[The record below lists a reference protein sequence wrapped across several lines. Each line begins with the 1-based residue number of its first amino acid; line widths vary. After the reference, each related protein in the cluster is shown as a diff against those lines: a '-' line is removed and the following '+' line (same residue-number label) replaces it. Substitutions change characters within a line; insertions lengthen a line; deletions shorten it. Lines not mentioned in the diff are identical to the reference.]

1 MAISSRKIAFTSY
14 GLGLALLM
22 PGALMGA
29 LALAGLALSIL
40 LTRRVSEPLHM
51 AHGRYQIRTIGTA
64 VLLLLLL
71 ALVIKSAVGPFLLLA
86 IKLWVIYRTLHGAYR
101 LSKQALPG

>member
-14 GLGLALLM
+14 SLGLALLM
-22 PGALMGA
+22 PGPFMGA
-29 LALAGLALSIL
+29 LVLVGFALAIL

-51 AHGRYQIRTIGTA
+51 AHGRYQVRTIGTA

-71 ALVIKSAVGPFLLLA
+71 ALVMKSAVGPFLLLA
-86 IKLWVIYRTLHGAYR
+86 IKLWVIYRTTHGAYR
-101 LSKQALPG
+101 LSKQMQPS